1 MKNEIK
7 KILQNS
13 FDIAMEQQKLED
25 WSDDAPNLLFDRLSE
40 SCMCEVEQTLRDF
53 AEAHNVNI
61 VLFDEYD
68 IDVMRVQSRTLYQE
82 INEAPTPSILL
93 IRNYGMAYSE
103 AREFVRSVV
112 KNKLYP
118 ITNLWQQTVLDR
130 LLFTVALSDKEQYWH
145 RNVCI
150 GESSCFALY
159 DEEDLL
165 ALKRLPLLYTDKQQ
179 EEVEAFIEESFGGGD
194 GYIAHEM
201 TSEYVHTDTAI
212 IARRGEETH
221 FVTFGMG
228 ARCMQAPAEEPSRI
242 ELVMHGSPLL
252 QDKERQTI
260 AASEL
265 VRLSKYP
272 FENDTW
278 FGHGHTIEASDLFR
292 RTFGYD
298 AFLFADGD
306 HWVELSDIGEVGF
319 LTVVPI
325 YREER
330 EWAMENSS
338 LIYYAVLQEKCG
350 EGAAQ
355 IDVARPVCLP
365 DEEDVEQVENATF
378 CRMFGITPEEMKEL
392 RKYLMELQARG
403 EEVTYD
409 GIAAWVDRLPRA

>member
-7 KILQNS
+7 KLLQNS
-13 FDIAMEQQKLED
+13 FDIAMEQQKLEN

-159 DEEDLL
+159 DEE
-165 ALKRLPLLYTDKQQ
+165 
-179 EEVEAFIEESFGGGD
+179 
-194 GYIAHEM
+194 
-201 TSEYVHTDTAI
+201 
-212 IARRGEETH
+212 
-221 FVTFGMG
+221 
-228 ARCMQAPAEEPSRI
+228 
-242 ELVMHGSPLL
+242 
-252 QDKERQTI
+252 
-260 AASEL
+260 
-265 VRLSKYP
+265 
-272 FENDTW
+272 
-278 FGHGHTIEASDLFR
+278 
-292 RTFGYD
+292 
-298 AFLFADGD
+298 
-306 HWVELSDIGEVGF
+306 
-319 LTVVPI
+319 
-325 YREER
+325 
-330 EWAMENSS
+330 
-338 LIYYAVLQEKCG
+338 
-350 EGAAQ
+350 
-355 IDVARPVCLP
+355 
-365 DEEDVEQVENATF
+365 
-378 CRMFGITPEEMKEL
+378 EL
-392 RKYLMELQARG
+392 RDGEL
-403 EEVTYD
+403 T
-409 GIAAWVDRLPRA
+409 